1 MYLLTNEIEE
11 DVETLKKIILENIPT
26 EQIWLFGSYA
36 YGTPNENSDID
47 VYVVMK
53 DNSTIRELDAMV
65 AVDVARYKK
74 IHRPL
79 DILVVKSEKF
89 MKRKE
94 IPTIERKIVRE
105 GIKIYG

>member
-1 MYLLTNEIEE
+1 MSLLAGEIKE
-11 DVETLKKIILENIPT
+11 DIEVLKKIILENIPT

-36 YGTPNENSDID
+36 YGTPNKNSDID

-53 DNSTIRELDAMV
+53 DNSSMRELDAMV
-65 AVDVARYKK
+65 AVDMARYKK

-79 DILVVKSEKF
+79 DVLVVKSEEF

>member
-1 MYLLTNEIEE
+1 MNLIANEIKE
-11 DVETLKKIILENIPT
+11 DIEILKKIILENIPT
-26 EQIWLFGSYA
+26 EQIWIFGSYA
-36 YGTPNENSDID
+36 YGTPNKNSDID
-47 VYVVMK
+47 VCVVMK
-53 DNSTIRELDAMV
+53 DFSTMRELDAMV
-65 AVDVARYKK
+65 AVDVARYKI

-89 MKRKE
+89 KKRKE

>member
-1 MYLLTNEIEE
+1 MNLLTNEIKE
-11 DVETLKKIILENIPT
+11 DIEVLKEIILENIPT

-36 YGTPNENSDID
+36 YGTPNKNSDID

-53 DNSTIRELDAMV
+53 DNSSMRELDAMV
-65 AVDVARYKK
+65 AVDMARYKK

-79 DILVVKSEKF
+79 DIVVVKSEKF
-89 MKRKE
+89 TKRKE
-94 IPTIERKIVRE
+94 IPTIERTIVRE